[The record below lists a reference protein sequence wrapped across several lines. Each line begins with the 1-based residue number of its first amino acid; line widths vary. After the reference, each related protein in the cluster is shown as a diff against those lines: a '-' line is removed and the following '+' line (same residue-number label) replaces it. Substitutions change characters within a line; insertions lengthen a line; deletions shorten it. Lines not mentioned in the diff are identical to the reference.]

1 MLSTPLAIRITYI
14 YSSSFRHE
22 QDMLR
27 IFAEDLDLMEFSDT
41 LVYRVVERVTVRSE
55 EKIRIRFVGGFE
67 IYPAPS
73 LRSRHKEMLADWAL
87 PMSLCTSFS
96 R

>member
-27 IFAEDLDLMEFSDT
+27 IFTEDLDFMEYSDT
-41 LVYRVVERVTVRSE
+41 MVYRVVERATVRSE
-55 EKIRIRFVGGFE
+55 EKIRIRLIGGFK
-67 IYPAPS
+67 ITAPS
-73 LRSRHKEMLADWAL
+73 LRSRHREMEN
-87 PMSLCTSFS
+87 FVI
-96 R
+96 